1 MHLVDGDFMISGPA
15 LDAQLRVRAAHAVT
29 RGAGVVVAVVDGGFN
44 LRHPAIAD
52 ALHPFGYDAI
62 DRDMDAHDTGN
73 GWDDDFDGVT
83 DGGVG
88 HGTFVAGMVRRIAP
102 EASILPIRVRD
113 DEGWGTDAELE
124 RGLMVAWAL
133 GADVVNVSGESTQ
146 GLPGRVAALVR
157 EMREAGV
164 VVVNAAG
171 NSGTLSVSQV
181 ARSKD
186 SLIVGAVDGEDRL
199 ASFSNR
205 PEGAQRYFVLA
216 PGVDLHGPVGIGY
229 DESNGYWSGTSFATA
244 LVSGAAALVRAAEP
258 SFTALDIMDRITESV
273 DPAWDANGHMLPYGR
288 INLQQAVTR

>member
-1 MHLVDGDFMISGPA
+1 MDGDFMISGPA

-52 ALHPFGYDAI
+52 ALHPYGYDAI
-62 DRDMDAHDTGN
+62 DGDMDAHDMGN

-113 DEGWGTDAELE
+113 DEGWGTDDELE

-133 GADVVNVSGESTQ
+133 GADVVNISGESTR

-157 EMREAGV
+157 KMRKAGLV
-164 VVVNAAG
+164 GV
-171 NSGTLSVSQV
+171 SVSQV

-199 ASFSNR
+199 APFSNR
-205 PEGAQRYFVLA
+205 PAEAQRYFVLA
-216 PGVDLHGPVGIGY
+216 PGVDLHGPVGIGH

-258 SFTALDIMDRITESV
+258 RFDALDIMDRITESV
-273 DPAWDANGHMLPYGR
+273 DPAWDAHGRMLPYGR
-288 INLQQAVTR
+288 INLQQVVTR